1 MKQTDFSF
9 HHFIVKVISNRK
21 IFFLFFV
28 FVFFHVKAQE
38 IVVKD
43 FIVEQ
48 GDTILL
54 TEIPSV
60 EILSFVDSKE
70 RFKYRVLKRKVLKV
84 YPYALYTKQKLHEIE
99 QDLEGI
105 SKKRKKKKYTKVV
118 SKFLKEE
125 LGEKM
130 RKLTR
135 TEGNILVKLI
145 YRETKISTYKL
156 LKQYRGS
163 LNAMFWQ
170 TLAKMYDNNL
180 KQEYDPENIRED
192 MFIEHIIIQA
202 KLEGQL

>member
-1 MKQTDFSF
+1 MIT
-9 HHFIVKVISNRK
+9 NRK

-28 FVFFHVKAQE
+28 FVFSHAKAQE

-43 FIVEQ
+43 FVIEQ

-54 TEIPSV
+54 SDIPSI
-60 EILSFVDSKE
+60 EILSFSDSKE
-70 RFKYRVLKRKVLKV
+70 RLKYRILKRKVLKV
-84 YPYALYTKQKLHEIE
+84 YPYAMYTKEKLKDIE
-99 QDLEGI
+99 KDLEGI
-105 SKKRKKKKYTKVV
+105 SKKRKKKRYTKEV

-145 YRETKISTYKL
+145 YRETKVSTYKL

-163 LNAMFWQ
+163 FNAMFWQ
-170 TLAKMYDNNL
+170 TMAKIYDNDL
-180 KQEYDPENIRED
+180 KQEYNPENVRED

-202 KLEGQL
+202 KLEGEL

>member
-1 MKQTDFSF
+1 M
-9 HHFIVKVISNRK
+9 IINRS
-21 IFFLFFV
+21 ILFLFCL
-28 FVFFHVKAQE
+28 FVFFHAKSQE

-54 TEIPSV
+54 AEIPSV
-60 EILSFVDSKE
+60 EILSFLDSEE
-70 RFKYRVLKRKVLKV
+70 RFHYRILKRKVLKV
-84 YPYALYTKQKLHEIE
+84 YPYALYTKRKIQQIE
-99 QDLEGI
+99 EDLCGI
-105 SKKRKKKKYTKVV
+105 SKKRKKKKYTKEV

-135 TEGNILVKLI
+135 TEGNILVRLI

-163 LNAMFWQ
+163 LNAMFWH
-170 TLAKMYDNNL
+170 TLAKIYDNNL
-180 KQEYDPENIRED
+180 KQEYDPENVRED
-192 MFIEHIIIQA
+192 MFIEHIIIQS
-202 KLEGQL
+202 KLEGNL

>member
-1 MKQTDFSF
+1 MIT
-9 HHFIVKVISNRK
+9 NRK

-28 FVFFHVKAQE
+28 SVFSHAKAQE

-43 FIVEQ
+43 FVIEQ

-54 TEIPSV
+54 SEIPSI
-60 EILSFVDSKE
+60 EIISFSDSKE
-70 RFKYRVLKRKVLKV
+70 RLKYRILKQKVLKV
-84 YPYALYTKQKLHEIE
+84 YPYAIYTKEKLNEIE
-99 QDLEGI
+99 KDLEGI
-105 SKKRKKKKYTKVV
+105 SKKRKKKRYTKEV

-145 YRETKISTYKL
+145 YRETKVSTYKL
-156 LKQYRGS
+156 LKLYRGS
-163 LNAMFWQ
+163 FNAMFWQ
-170 TLAKMYDNNL
+170 TMAKIYDNDL
-180 KQEYDPENIRED
+180 KQEYNPANVRED

-202 KLEGQL
+202 KLEGEL